1 MVSKNLHVS
10 VLICIN
16 RINEFK
22 IDQKKYIL
30 KIRNNLIVLVILND
44 SIQK

>member
-22 IDQKKYIL
+22 IDQKKIHI
-30 KIRNNLIVLVILND
+30 KN
-44 SIQK
+44 